1 MTIYFADGT
10 SQATAGGGKILQV
23 VSSFKNDRTSTTS
36 QSFIDISGLSVSITP
51 SSSSHKVLIMWYL
64 NIGKSV
70 GVGHINLV
78 RDSTAIA
85 QPDGSQSQSSSKQ
98 VYHQSHGAHI
108 NVAACFLDS
117 PSTTSSTTYKIQVRN
132 EADTT
137 FTVNGWYS
145 GVNYRSASSI
155 TVMEVD

>member
-1 MTIYFADGT
+1 MTIYFGDGT

-36 QSFIDISGLSVSITP
+36 QSFIDIGLSASITP
-51 SSSSHKVLIMWYL
+51 SSSSNKVLIIWDI
-64 NIGKSV
+64 NAGKSA

-78 RDSTAIA
+78 RGSTAIA

-98 VYHQSHGAHI
+98 IYHQSHGAHV
-108 NVAACFLDS
+108 NVSACFLDS
-117 PSTTSSTTYKIQVRN
+117 PSTTSSTTYKIQIRC

-137 FTVNGWYS
+137 FTINGWYS

-155 TVMEVD
+155 TLMEVD